1 MMAAYAILLSKC
13 NRADETQG
21 RQLAVH
27 RFLKILLSCPY
38 NECMKRALVYMPSI
52 DVCASMHPQVTSNAT
67 CVRL

>member
-27 RFLKILLSCPY
+27 RFLKILLSWPY
-38 NECMKRALVYMPSI
+38 NECMKRALVYICP
-52 DVCASMHPQVTSNAT
+52 ASM
-67 CVRL
+67 CVPLCIRK